1 MATMT
6 DIIENFIKE
15 LMKESNSIQI
25 QRNELASLFSCVPS
39 QINYVLTTRFTLD
52 RGYFVESKQ
61 GGGGYVQI
69 AKIQQNKKDYIKDLL
84 NEKIGDQISFK
95 RAKDIVENLKDTE
108 LITERESKIILSS
121 IDEKSMPIPICD
133 MKEKVRASILK
144 NLIILLINTGE

>member
-69 AKIQQNKKDYIKDLL
+69 VKIQQNKKDYIKDLL

-121 IDEKSMPIPICD
+121 IDEKSLTIPICD

>member
-6 DIIENFIKE
+6 DIIEKFIKD
-15 LMKESNSIQI
+15 LMKDSNSIQI
-25 QRNELASLFSCVPS
+25 QRNELASLFCCVPS

-69 AKIQQNKKDYIKDLL
+69 AKIQANNKDYITNLL
-84 NEKIGDQISFK
+84 NEKIGNQISFK

-108 LITERESKIILSS
+108 LITGRESKIILSS
-121 IDEKSMPIPICD
+121 IDDKSLVIPLSD
-133 MKEKVRASILK
+133 LKEKVRANILK